1 MRALIARSMPCLLAV
16 ACASQAMAQD
26 AATDRPAA
34 SLIADLTAC
43 RALTDDTARLACLD
57 RAAAA
62 LVDAQAANEVVLVD
76 RAAVRDAKR
85 AVFGFSLPRISL
97 FDGGRGDAAEEEQV
111 RSVTGTL
118 AQVRPFS
125 RGLHLLV
132 LEDGSQW
139 QTTEARTNYFP
150 RAGDPV
156 TIMAGALGSYSARVD
171 GARSMLVKRIN

>member
-1 MRALIARSMPCLLAV
+1 MVRTMLGLLAV
-16 ACASQAMAQD
+16 TCAPHASAQD
-26 AATDRPAA
+26 AAADRPAA
-34 SLIADLTAC
+34 GLIADLTAC
-43 RALTDDTARLACLD
+43 RALAVDAERLVCLD

-97 FDGGRGDAAEEEQV
+97 FEGGARDEAEEQI
-111 RSVTGTL
+111 RSITGTL

-156 TIMAGALGSYSARVD
+156 TITAGALGSYNARVD
-171 GARSMLVKRIN
+171 GARSMQVKRIN

>member
-1 MRALIARSMPCLLAV
+1 MFCLAAV
-16 ACASQAMAQD
+16 ACAPQAWAQD
-26 AATDRPAA
+26 AAATGPAA
-34 SLIADLTAC
+34 GLIADLTAC
-43 RALTDDTARLACLD
+43 RALTADAERLVCLD

-97 FDGGRGDAAEEEQV
+97 FDGGARDAEEEV

-156 TIMAGALGSYSARVD
+156 TITAGALGSYSARVD